1 MSVKTKSYL
10 EGEKKEK
17 KSMPK
22 QEIKEKNENEPPPPP
37 ISLLTRK
44 CWKAC
49 ILYGSS
55 KILVQSG
62 CSGSEGT
69 GDSVSI

>member
-22 QEIKEKNENEPPPPP
+22 QEIKEKNENEPPPPHFFTYSQVLKSMYT
-37 ISLLTRK
+37 I
-44 CWKAC
+44 WKF
-49 ILYGSS
+49 
-55 KILVQSG
+55 
-62 CSGSEGT
+62 
-69 GDSVSI
+69 